1 MPKKRIL
8 FTEITPLGHRVILTR
23 DRWKEIVRFK
33 HPALAEHV
41 NDVRRCLR
49 EPEVIRESIKD
60 SDTHLYYCPVE
71 RGFVCVVVGGPIPDQ
86 RFVITAYFTK
96 ELKKGTDLW
105 TK

>member
-1 MPKKRIL
+1 M
-8 FTEITPLGHRVILTR
+8 TR

-41 NDVRRCLR
+41 NEVRACLR
-49 EPEVIRESIKD
+49 DPEVIRESVKD
-60 SDTHLYYCPVE
+60 SDTHLYYRKAA
-71 RGFVCVVVGGPIPDQ
+71 RGIVCVVVGGPIPDR

-96 ELKKGTDLW
+96 ELKKGNDLW

>member
-1 MPKKRIL
+1 MPKKRNL

-41 NDVRRCLR
+41 NDVRQCLR
-49 EPEVIRESIKD
+49 EPDVIRESVKD
-60 SDTHLYYCPVE
+60 SDTHLYYASVE
-71 RGFVCVVVGGPIPDQ
+71 RGFVCVVVGGTIPDQ

>member
-1 MPKKRIL
+1 MSKKRTL
-8 FTEITPLGHRVILTR
+8 FTEVTPIGHRVTLTR
-23 DRWKEIVRFK
+23 DRWREIVRYK

-41 NDVRRCLR
+41 SEVRACLR
-49 EPEVIRESIKD
+49 DPAVIRESVKD
-60 SDTHLYYCPVE
+60 PDTHLYYRTLE
-71 RGFVCVVVGGPIPDQ
+71 RGFVCVVVGGPIPDG

>member
-33 HPALAEHV
+33 HPAMAEYV
-41 NDVRRCLR
+41 NEVRRCLR

-86 RFVITAYFTK
+86 RFVITSYFTK